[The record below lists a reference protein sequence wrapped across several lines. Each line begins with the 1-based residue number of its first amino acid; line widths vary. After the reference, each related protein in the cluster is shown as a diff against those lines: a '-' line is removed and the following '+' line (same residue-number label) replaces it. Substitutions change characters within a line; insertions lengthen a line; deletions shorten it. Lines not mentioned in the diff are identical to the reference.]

1 MHPGSNFSSSRISLI
16 VGGGFDVVAG
26 CGLAVILVVS
36 GRGDG
41 PVPGVGDVA
50 AGLADDD
57 GGHLVEGG
65 PVPGDGDVAADLA
78 DDDGGHLVEGVVD
91 PGFVIDG
98 GGV

>member
-50 AGLADDD
+50 AG
-57 GGHLVEGG
+57 
-65 PVPGDGDVAADLA
+65 PA

-91 PGFVIDG
+91 PGVVVDG